1 LVFGGIVLDKVQIDE
16 IKRNLDIVEV
26 IGDYLELHKAGKGYK
41 ALCPFHVEKTPSF
54 YVMPDRQFYHC
65 FGCGKGGDVI
75 SFVMDMEGLQFSE
88 AVELLAKRA
97 GIKIKGAPAKSGHE
111 SLTDIM
117 EKALSIYRDC
127 LEGASGEIARR
138 YLIQRNLPREWWS
151 HFEIGW
157 APPAWDYLW
166 RALSKAGVSAKVA
179 IECGLVVEG
188 SRGLYDRFRG
198 RVIFPVR
205 DVTGRLVGF
214 GGRSLSGEGAKY
226 VNTPEGP
233 LFHKGSCLYLLNLA
247 KDAIRETGRAIL
259 VEGYMDAIRLHM
271 AGFKEAVASLG
282 TALTEEQGKLIK
294 RFANR
299 CYVCYDADSAGQEAS
314 VRGMYI
320 LQALGLQVNIVSLP
334 VNSDPDEYLQEKGD
348 KAFEELLKKSLPLP
362 LYHIKIREDLL
373 NDLNFRKKAVEELIE
388 GLSRIDLPDL
398 APFIPQIAAKL
409 GMPRHALEDLL
420 LDVRA
425 GMAKAGV
432 EKKGKRDRSSVYIN
446 AKEQK
451 KETVVAEE
459 AALFSLLW
467 NDLTK
472 RYNLDPEDVFPL
484 ISDDRLKTLIAAL
497 LNGEQPEEL
506 EERWLKS
513 GDRFPLEALAIGN
526 AFCQQFDD
534 KAEVWDVIINALKV
548 KAMKSRYNALYS
560 KMLRGEATRD
570 EVEEVRKIASVLKGG
585 RINI

>member
-1 LVFGGIVLDKVQIDE
+1 VQIDE

-111 SLTDIM
+111 SLTNIM

-166 RALSKAGVSAKVA
+166 RALSKAGISAKAA

-420 LDVRA
+420 LNVRA

-513 GDRFPLEALAIGN
+513 GDRFPLQVLAMGN

-570 EVEEVRKIASVLKGG
+570 EIEEVRKIASVLKGG

>member
-1 LVFGGIVLDKVQIDE
+1 MQIDE

-188 SRGLYDRFRG
+188 SRGPYDRFRG

-420 LDVRA
+420 LNVRA

-451 KETVVAEE
+451 KEAVVAEE

-513 GDRFPLEALAIGN
+513 GDRFPLQVLAMGN

-570 EVEEVRKIASVLKGG
+570 EIEEVRKIASVLKGG

>member
-1 LVFGGIVLDKVQIDE
+1 MDKVQIDE

>member
-1 LVFGGIVLDKVQIDE
+1 MQIDE

>member
-1 LVFGGIVLDKVQIDE
+1 MDKVQIDE

-513 GDRFPLEALAIGN
+513 GDRFPLQVLAMGN

>member
-1 LVFGGIVLDKVQIDE
+1 MDKVQIDE
-16 IKRNLDIVEV
+16 IKRSINILDV
-26 IGDYLELHKAGKGYK
+26 IGDYVELHRAGKGYK

-75 SFVMDMEGLQFSE
+75 SFVMDMEGLKFTE

-97 GIKIKGAPAKSGHE
+97 GIVIKSAPERGGHK
-111 SLTDIM
+111 SLTDVM

-138 YLIQRNLPREWWS
+138 YLIKRDLPKEWWS

-166 RALSKAGVSAKVA
+166 RAFSKAGIPAKAV

-226 VNTPEGP
+226 INTPEGP

-247 KDAIRETGRAIL
+247 KDAIRERGRAIL

-271 AGFKEAVASLG
+271 AGFREAVASLG
-282 TALTEEQGKLIK
+282 TALTEEQGKLLK
-294 RFANR
+294 RFTNS
-299 CYVCYDADSAGQEAS
+299 CYVCYDADSAGREAS
-314 VRGMYI
+314 IRGMYI

-334 VNSDPDEYLQEKGD
+334 PDRDPDEFLQEKGG
-348 KAFEELLKKSLPLP
+348 KAFEDLLKKSLPLP

-373 NDLNFRKKAVEELIE
+373 NDLNLRKKVVEELIE

-409 GMPRHALEDLL
+409 GMPRHALEDELL
-420 LDVRA
+420 SVRA
-425 GMAKAGV
+425 NIAKTRG
-432 EKKGKRDRSSVYIN
+432 EKKGKRGNSSVYIN
-446 AKEQK
+446 AEEQK
-451 KETVVAEE
+451 KRMIDAEE

-472 RYNLDPEDVFPL
+472 RYNLNPEDIFPL

-513 GDRFPLEALAIGN
+513 GDRFPLEALALGN

-534 KAEVWDVIINALKV
+534 KTEIWDVIVNALKV

-560 KMLRGEATRD
+560 KMLKGEATRD
-570 EVEEVRKIASVLKGG
+570 EIEEVQKIASVLKGG
-585 RINI
+585 KIGI